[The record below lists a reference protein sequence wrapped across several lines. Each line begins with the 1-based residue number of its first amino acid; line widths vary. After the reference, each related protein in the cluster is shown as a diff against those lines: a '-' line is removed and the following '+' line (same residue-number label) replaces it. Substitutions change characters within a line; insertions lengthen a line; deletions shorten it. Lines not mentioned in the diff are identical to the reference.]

1 MALRKKSNPRSA
13 PRGRSSTGK
22 TAGGRAHIGFIAEGL
37 RLIFTWLGNLVMGLL
52 SLFAWCGQR
61 AWDALQG
68 RRGRQPFG
76 MALAAVSVF
85 AFVAMLDFEAGDGG
99 QNICG
104 YMGHVLADVML
115 RFFGVGAFLAPGF
128 GTFWGLA
135 RLVRPEGSGNSA
147 LKFLGVVVLSMTVS
161 IASHGIVGVAEP
173 NLSFPTGSG
182 GWIGAQ
188 TFPALVSALGGFG
201 VTVLLLLL
209 GGVSSLFATEWA
221 FIPLIRDLLKKGT
234 ASFRQQELPLSPK
247 RASLAEETRENK
259 SRASRGV
266 KAALSSAAQI
276 MKPFHPA
283 EEEDGG
289 GLGAVKDEGPFR
301 NIPSMSQ
308 GQLDSAKNLAVGQ
321 TTAQASETR
330 PKPAAANAVSANGA
344 GNTAPANGAI
354 AGGVAAKTAAQ
365 GGTATAEPPSGT
377 EVAAPLASPLEEGE
391 SLPGISAAPT
401 EKTAQV
407 EFQEPPKRKRR
418 YKKPR
423 LDSLPPHTILE
434 PGETSDRSQMQEE
447 IDELGHRLQSA
458 FNAFSLEAKVVGAER
473 GPTLTLFEVQ
483 LAAGVSVR
491 KLNNQR
497 DDLAVALGSHG
508 VRIVYPLP
516 GRTTVGV
523 EVPNLK
529 RDPVRLKEVFESANL
544 DWSTNRL
551 PMVLGRD
558 TLGKPAVE
566 DLSKMPHMLVAG
578 TTGSGKSVCLNSI
591 LVTMLLTRTPDQVRF
606 VLIDPKQV
614 ELQLYQD
621 IPHLLCPVVTD
632 MKRAPFTLAW
642 AVKQME
648 DRLFLFKEAGVR
660 NITDYNNLTTKEIK
674 ERVGE
679 DYDADEYPDTIPYF
693 VLVIDEL
700 ADLMMVSAKE
710 VEIAISRL
718 AAKARAAGI
727 HLLVA
732 TQRPST
738 DVVTGLI
745 KMNLPVRMA
754 FRVTSAVDS
763 RVILDESGAD
773 SLLGNGDFL
782 YRPPGAS
789 ALTRGQGAFVSEREV
804 RDICDHLREHGKP
817 EFLED
822 LVQMKGGSGGEG
834 AVDDPLYEDA
844 VRVILQSGRGSA
856 SLLQRALSVGYTRA
870 SRLIDIMTEQ
880 GVLGPFVGSKAREVM
895 LTVEEWEAQRG
906 KQ

>member
-1 MALRKKSNPRSA
+1 MSAKGTATPHPFMAPRKKS
-13 PRGRSSTGK
+13 SS
-22 TAGGRAHIGFIAEGL
+22 RPSFIGANLGFVVEGL
-37 RLIFTWLGNLVMGLL
+37 RIVFGWIGSLGMAVVSLLV
-52 SLFAWCGQR
+52 WCGGR
-61 AWDALQG
+61 AWDAFQG
-68 RRGRQPFG
+68 RSGRQPFG
-76 MALAAVSVF
+76 MILAAFSVF
-85 AFVAMLDFEAGDGG
+85 TFVALLDYEAGNVGG
-99 QNICG
+99 NICG
-104 YMGHVLADVML
+104 HLGQVLADVFM
-115 RFFGVGAFLAPGF
+115 RFLGIGAFLAPCF
-128 GTFWGLA
+128 GIFWGLA
-135 RLVRPEGSGNSA
+135 RLVRPEGSENPA
-147 LKFLGVVVLSMTVS
+147 LKFLGVLVLSLTVS
-161 IASHGIVGVAEP
+161 IASHGVSGVSEP
-173 NLSFPTGSG
+173 SL
-182 GWIGAQ
+182 
-188 TFPALVSALGGFG
+188 TFPAGTGGWLGAQVFPSLEAALGGFG

-209 GGVSSLFATEWA
+209 GGISSLFATEWA
-221 FIPLIRDLLKKGT
+221 FIPLIKDILKKGQDRL
-234 ASFRQQELPLSPK
+234 RQPELPLSAK
-247 RASLAEETRENK
+247 RISLKEETRENK
-259 SRASRGV
+259 KQAKRGV
-266 KAALSSAAQI
+266 RKALDSASKLI
-276 MKPFHPA
+276 KPFHP
-283 EEEDGG
+283 EEEIADSAEKRSP
-289 GLGAVKDEGPFR
+289 LQ
-301 NIPSMSQ
+301 NIPSMTQAELEMSKGSLLEKNQ
-308 GQLDSAKNLAVGQ
+308 VAEPAK
-321 TTAQASETR
+321 E
-330 PKPAAANAVSANGA
+330 KPAKEIVQ
-344 GNTAPANGAI
+344 P
-354 AGGVAAKTAAQ
+354 VAAA
-365 GGTATAEPPSGT
+365 
-377 EVAAPLASPLEEGE
+377 VAAVLGEGE
-391 SLPGISAAPT
+391 SLPGISTAPET
-401 EKTAQV
+401 RTAQV
-407 EFQEPPKRKRR
+407 EFDEQEKPKRRV
-418 YKKPR
+418 KKPR
-423 LDSLPPHTILE
+423 LDSLPPSTILAPSE
-434 PGETSDRSQMQEE
+434 RVDRSQMQEE
-447 IDELGHRLQSA
+447 IDELGRRLQGAFDAFGLSA
-458 FNAFSLEAKVVGAER
+458 TVIGAER

-497 DDLAVALGSHG
+497 DDLGVALGSHG

-529 RDPVRLKEVFESANL
+529 RDPVRLKDVYEGADL
-544 DWSTNRL
+544 DWNKNRL

-566 DLSKMPHMLVAG
+566 DLTKMPHMLVAG

-591 LVTMLLTRTPDQVRF
+591 LLTMLLTRTPDQVRF

-632 MKRAPFTLAW
+632 MKRAPFTLEW
-642 AVKQME
+642 AVRQMD
-648 DRLFLFKEAGVR
+648 DRLFMFKESGVR
-660 NITDYNNLTTKEIK
+660 NISDYNALSQKELK

-679 DYDADEYPDTIPYF
+679 NYDPDEYPDTMPYF

-763 RVILDESGAD
+763 RVILDEGGAD
-773 SLLGNGDFL
+773 GLLGNGDFL

-804 RDICDHLREHGKP
+804 RDICNYLRKHGKP

-822 LVQMKGGSGGEG
+822 LVQMKGPSGGG
-834 AVDDPLYEDA
+834 SDVDDPLYDDA

-895 LTVEEWEAQRG
+895 FTLEEWESQKG
-906 KQ
+906 GQ